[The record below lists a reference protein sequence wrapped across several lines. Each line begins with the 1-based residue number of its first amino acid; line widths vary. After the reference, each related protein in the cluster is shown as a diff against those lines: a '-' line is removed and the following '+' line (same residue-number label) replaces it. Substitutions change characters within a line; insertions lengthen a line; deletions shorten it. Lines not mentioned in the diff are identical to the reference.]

1 MKKLVVLF
9 AVTVLGLAL
18 TAADYV
24 FIVSDK
30 SVNESRSG
38 ISEGADIASGT
49 LSAADVGSVFDSRVW
64 TKAISEMV
72 DLDSRKFYGS
82 FLIVRSFYSESRL
95 AKRSSVDGWEDP
107 RNGLRV
113 ACRAGLR

>member
-1 MKKLVVLF
+1 VLF
-9 AVTVLGLAL
+9 AVTVFGLAL

-82 FLIVRSFYSESRL
+82 FLIVRSFYTESRS
-95 AKRSSVDGWEDP
+95 AMREAVGGWEDP
-107 RNGLRV
+107 RDGLRV
-113 ACRAGLR
+113 ACKAGLK